1 MKLAKPIN
9 DWAKALY
16 ILNDCYLGGVS
27 MAKVLTQ
34 YDATFYK
41 FQNRLNEVLEEH
53 PDFRVQKTMI
63 PYVSKI
69 NGKTKHYMQYT
80 PLSNRLHLRNLFNK
94 INQVGAN
101 KKKK

>member
-1 MKLAKPIN
+1 MKLHKPIN

-41 FQNRLNEVLEEH
+41 YQTRLGDILRAH
-53 PDFRVQKTMI
+53 PTFKVSKVII
-63 PYVSKI
+63 PYKSKLT
-69 NGKTKHYMQYT
+69 GKVKHYMQYT
-80 PLSNRLHLRNLFNK
+80 PIS
-94 INQVGAN
+94 N
-101 KKKK
+101 KKHLHKRRYLC